1 MELELDG
8 QAIRSE
14 ADFHAAIM
22 AALPFPHYYGRNLDA
37 LWDVLSTDVER
48 PVRMVWRH
56 SAFSREAMGERF
68 DTIVSILRDV
78 ERQDVELNFSG
89 RFSLVLD

>member
-1 MELELDG
+1 MQIELDG

-22 AALPFPHYYGRNLDA
+22 AALPFPHYYGKNLDA

-48 PVRMVWRH
+48 PVRLLWRH
-56 SAFSREAMGERF
+56 SGRSREAMGERF
-68 DTIVSILRDV
+68 DRIVSILRDV
-78 ERQDVELNFSG
+78 ERQDGGWNLPE
-89 RFSLVLD
+89 RFLLVLE